1 MAPVPF
7 RGKVAEPS
15 MVPHIAE
22 IIATVKKS
30 TVEDVFEVCRENT
43 REVYGI

>member
-1 MAPVPF
+1 
-7 RGKVAEPS
+7 

-22 IIATVKKS
+22 IIATVKKC